1 MDKNQRIR
9 SNITNYDVLRAV
21 KAEVKL
27 SEARITRRI
36 YTVAILSVATII
48 FVLMLIITSQT
59 PTTRDYAAE
68 AMKRSFEA
76 ERSVKMIDETLNER
90 ILKQGKSNE

>member
-76 ERSVKMIDETLNER
+76 ERSVKMIDKTLNER
-90 ILKQGKSNE
+90 ILKQEKSNE

>member
-1 MDKNQRIR
+1 MDTNQRVR

-21 KAEVKL
+21 KAEIKQ
-27 SEARITRRI
+27 SERRITRRI

-48 FVLMLIITSQT
+48 FVLMLIISSQT

-76 ERSVKMIDETLNER
+76 ERAVKMMNETVNPHYLEQS
-90 ILKQGKSNE
+90 KDSQ